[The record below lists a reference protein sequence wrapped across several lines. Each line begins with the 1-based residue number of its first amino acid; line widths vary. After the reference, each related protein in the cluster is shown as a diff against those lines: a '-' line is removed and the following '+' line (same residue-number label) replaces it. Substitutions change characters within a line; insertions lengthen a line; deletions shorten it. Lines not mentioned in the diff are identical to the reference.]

1 MKKIFVIAI
10 ATLSLVSCTENE
22 RARRFGGVEEV
33 ELKPNEDFELNPVM
47 SAKIEQMGELVIT
60 SDSKKRIEGLTT
72 IDPVIIRMIP
82 GANAQSLAFIAKAI
96 SLVWAELFDLVNR

>member
-33 ELKPNEDFELNPVM
+33 ELKPNEVVLNVTWKENEMWICTKDTTTNITYFREKSSWGVM
-47 SAKIEQMGELVIT
+47 EGTVIL
-60 SDSKKRIEGLTT
+60 K
-72 IDPVIIRMIP
+72 
-82 GANAQSLAFIAKAI
+82 
-96 SLVWAELFDLVNR
+96 